1 MICSTCI
8 ESALTVHTDNKGSV
22 QMEREEFKKS
32 EKHEITIENLIS
44 KKIIVLLLVTGAVY
58 FFLKYFTPLLAPV
71 LLAMLFVTIFGP
83 AMKRMNRCLHFP
95 RTFSAILLLTAATV
109 ILAVLLWILGSWI
122 LGSLPVWLRTLDM
135 REQEWLEIVRNLCQ
149 NMGEVIGIDTTYLEE
164 TLTTGVQEGLDSLEK
179 NILPGMLSQSVQY
192 VRWFAEL
199 GGFLVTFLIAAVLL
213 AKDYDSIMNQLLDRE
228 ACHVLLEVLCGIVR
242 YIATFVKAQGIIM
255 TTIAGVA
262 AVTLG
267 AAGIKHGILWG
278 ILAGILDALPF
289 IGTGVV
295 LVPLGILQVFSGAL
309 GKAVVCAV
317 LYVAC
322 IFLREMMEPKLIG
335 RKIGVSPIAVLIAL
349 YAGIRLFG
357 VWGIIKGPL
366 GFVLIYETYG
376 SLVRM
381 YERQERLWTEE
392 TDGNQS

>member
-1 MICSTCI
+1 
-8 ESALTVHTDNKGSV
+8 
-22 QMEREEFKKS
+22 
-32 EKHEITIENLIS
+32 
-44 KKIIVLLLVTGAVY
+44 
-58 FFLKYFTPLLAPV
+58 
-71 LLAMLFVTIFGP
+71 
-83 AMKRMNRCLHFP
+83 
-95 RTFSAILLLTAATV
+95 
-109 ILAVLLWILGSWI
+109 
-122 LGSLPVWLRTLDM
+122 
-135 REQEWLEIVRNLCQ
+135 
-149 NMGEVIGIDTTYLEE
+149 MGEVIGIDTTYLEE

-295 LVPLGILQVFSGAL
+295 LVPLGILQLFSGAL

-357 VWGIIKGPL
+357 VGGIIKGPL

-392 TDGNQS
+392 ADGNQS